1 MTFDLKEYLKQ
12 NSKRKKFEIKAYRRT
27 ENFEAELDNFLSFM
41 SQEVGN
47 RYKNQVLNKMNVSTV
62 NKFQDAQTGNF
73 GVVFN
78 ALSKVAIKMLLKQFS
93 NKRIEKYIKALY
105 ARVNT
110 ANQKDIYKAIQGDLG
125 INVLDIIKTDGLNGF
140 VNANSLKTLLQ
151 IQATRDKAIEDMSTN
166 LLRLMVSGQSLD
178 TLYEEV
184 ENVTGKNKTKSK
196 LVARQELTVFNS
208 QLNKKRA
215 LNLGFSQRK
224 WNAVG
229 GTSGSDRTRK
239 CHTARDGKFYPVDG
253 KLYSSCD
260 GKSLEVGE
268 EINCRC
274 WDTFVMDLED

>member
-62 NKFQDAQTGNF
+62 NKFKDAQTGNF

-78 ALSKVAIKMLLKQFS
+78 GLSKIAINMLLKQFS

-110 ANQKDIYKAIQGDLG
+110 ANQKDIYKAIQNDIG
-125 INVLDIIKTDGLNGF
+125 INILDIIKTDGLNSF

-184 ENVTGKNKTKSK
+184 ENVTGKNKTKST

-229 GTSGSDRTRK
+229 GTSGSARTRK

>member
-12 NSKRKKFEIKAYRRT
+12 NSKRKKFEIKAYRRS
-27 ENFEAELDNFLSFM
+27 ENFEAELENFLSFM

-62 NKFQDAQTGNF
+62 NKFQDSQTGNF

-78 ALSKVAIKMLLKQFS
+78 GLAKVAIRMLLKQFS

-125 INVLDIIKTDGLNGF
+125 VNVLDIIKTDGLNGF
-140 VNANSLKTLLQ
+140 INANSLKTLLQ

-184 ENVTGKNKTKSK
+184 ENVTGKNKTKST

-229 GTSGSDRTRK
+229 GTSGSARTRK

-268 EINCRC
+268 EINCRE
-274 WDTFVMDLED
+274 VGLKAAIL

>member
-1 MTFDLKEYLKQ
+1 MNFDLKEYLKQ

-27 ENFEAELDNFLSFM
+27 ENFEAELENFLTFM
-41 SQEVGN
+41 TQSIGD

-73 GVVFN
+73 AVVFN
-78 ALSKVAIKMLLKQFS
+78 GLAKVAIRMLLKQFS

-140 VNANSLKTLLQ
+140 VNANALKTLLQ
-151 IQATRDKAIEDMSTN
+151 IEATRDKAIEDMSTN

-178 TLYEEV
+178 TLYNEV
-184 ENVTGKNKTKSK
+184 ENITGKNNNKSK

-215 LNLGFSQRK
+215 NNLGFTQRK

-229 GTSGSDRTRK
+229 GSSENDRTRK
-239 CHTARDGKFYPVDG
+239 CHTARNGKIYPTDG

>member
-1 MTFDLKEYLKQ
+1 MTFNLKEYLKQ

-27 ENFEAELDNFLSFM
+27 ENFEAELENFLSFM

-78 ALSKVAIKMLLKQFS
+78 ALSKVAIRMLLKQFS

-105 ARVNT
+105 SRVNK

-184 ENVTGKNKTKSK
+184 ENVTGKNKTKST

-215 LNLGFSQRK
+215 LNLGFTQRK

-229 GTSGSDRTRK
+229 GSSENDRTRK
-239 CHTARDGKFYPVDG
+239 CHTARNGKFYPVDG

>member
-78 ALSKVAIKMLLKQFS
+78 ALSKVAIRMLLKQFS

-105 ARVNT
+105 LRVNT
-110 ANQKDIYKAIQGDLG
+110 ANQKDIYKAIQGDMG

-229 GTSGSDRTRK
+229 GTSENDRTRK
-239 CHTARDGKFYPVDG
+239 CHTARHGKFYPVDG

>member
-1 MTFDLKEYLKQ
+1 MQFDLKTYLKE
-12 NSKRKKFEIKAYRRT
+12 NTKKKSYQIKAYRRT
-27 ENFEAELDNFLSFM
+27 ENFEQEIENFLVFM
-41 SQEVGN
+41 SEQIGTRFN
-47 RYKNQVLNKMNVSTV
+47 NQVLKKLNKSSI

-73 GVVFN
+73 AVIFRT
-78 ALSKVAIKMLLKQFS
+78 LSKYAIRRLLKQFS
-93 NKRIEKYIKALY
+93 NKRIEQYLNAFYKRIDKASQS
-105 ARVNT
+105 T
-110 ANQKDIYKAIQGDLG
+110 FYKTIEHDLG
-125 INVLDIIKTDGLNGF
+125 VSIKDIIKTDGLNSF
-140 VNANSLKTLLQ
+140 INANSLKTALQ
-151 IQATRDKAIEDMSTN
+151 IEAVRDRAIETMSTN
-166 LLRLMVSGQSLD
+166 LIRLMTAGQRLD

-184 ENVTGKNKTKSK
+184 ENVTGKNKTKST

-229 GTSGSDRTRK
+229 GTSGSTRTRK
-239 CHTARDGKFYPVDG
+239 CHTVRDGKFYPVDG

-274 WDTFVMDLED
+274 WDTFVMDLD

>member
-105 ARVNT
+105 ARVNA

-125 INVLDIIKTDGLNGF
+125 VNVLDIIKTDGLNGF

-184 ENVTGKNKTKSK
+184 ENVTGKNKTKST

-229 GTSGSDRTRK
+229 GTSGSARTRK

>member
-1 MTFDLKEYLKQ
+1 
-12 NSKRKKFEIKAYRRT
+12 
-27 ENFEAELDNFLSFM
+27 
-41 SQEVGN
+41 
-47 RYKNQVLNKMNVSTV
+47 
-62 NKFQDAQTGNF
+62 
-73 GVVFN
+73 
-78 ALSKVAIKMLLKQFS
+78 MLLKQFS

-125 INVLDIIKTDGLNGF
+125 VNVLDIIKTDGLNGF

-184 ENVTGKNKTKSK
+184 ENVTGKNKTKST

-229 GTSGSDRTRK
+229 GTSGSARTRK

-268 EINCRC
+268 SVNCRC
-274 WDTFVMDLED
+274 WATFVMDLED